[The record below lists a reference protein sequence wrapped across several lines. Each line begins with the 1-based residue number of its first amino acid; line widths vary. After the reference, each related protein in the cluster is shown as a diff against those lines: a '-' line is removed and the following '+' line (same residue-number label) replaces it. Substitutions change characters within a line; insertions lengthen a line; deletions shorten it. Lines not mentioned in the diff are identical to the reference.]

1 MIGRKETVRFYDTNT
16 LLGDINAIEGKV
28 YLSSVT
34 LQELEDIKVS
44 GRKDEGVKF
53 SARVTTRWLSEN
65 EDSYECVV
73 VEDKHYKLLK
83 KLKLD
88 TSPDNLIMACAYL
101 LDRNCTFVTNDM
113 CCYNVAKS
121 VFKLNVE
128 KSNGKKT
135 DYKGYIEKHM
145 TTQEFTTMY
154 EMYNRGH
161 NAFGLQENQYLIV
174 VLSDDEDKAIEY
186 RYRQGI
192 LCDLELPNKI
202 KGLSSKQRC
211 AIDLLYDTSVPI
223 KVVAGVY
230 GSGKT
235 YLAVRVGI
243 NGINKSGDYS
253 KMMIVRQPTG
263 AGESVGFLPG
273 TQEEKTADFYAPIT
287 DNLDGGEQELETLK
301 MQGKIETQIP
311 FYIKGRS
318 IPNTYIIVD
327 EAEDLTVKEFKLIGS
342 RIARNSSVV
351 FTGDWKQAENKY
363 TYDNGLK
370 KFIEYIGEHPSEM
383 VGVVVL
389 DDDVR
394 SEASKY
400 FVDFE

>member
-1 MIGRKETVRFYDTNT
+1 MIRHTEIIKFYDTNC
-16 LLGDINAIEGKV
+16 LLEDINAIQGKI

-34 LQELEDIKVS
+34 LHELENIKVS

-53 SARVTTRWLSEN
+53 AARTATRWLSEN
-65 EDSYECVV
+65 EDKYECIV

-88 TSPDNLIMACAYL
+88 DSPDNLIMACAYL
-101 LDRNCTFVTNDM
+101 YDSNCTFVTNDM

-128 KSNGKKT
+128 KVNGKPS
-135 DYKGYIEKHM
+135 DYKGYVE
-145 TTQEFTTMY
+145 EFMLSQDYTTMY

-161 NAFGLQENQYLIV
+161 NVLNLQENQYLIIT
-174 VLSDDEDKAIEY
+174 LINDDNRTIEY

-192 LCDLELPNKI
+192 LCELELPNKI

-223 KVVAGVY
+223 KVIAGVY

-243 NGINKSGDYS
+243 NGINKTGDYS
-253 KMMIVRQPTG
+253 KLMIVRQPTG
-263 AGESVGFLPG
+263 AGTDIGYLPG

-287 DNLDGGEQELETLK
+287 DNLDGGEQELTALK

-342 RIARNSSVV
+342 RIARNSSIV

-363 TYDNGLK
+363 TYNNGLR

>member
-1 MIGRKETVRFYDTNT
+1 MGKELIKFYDTNV
-16 LLGDINAIEGKV
+16 LLGDINAIEGKI

-34 LQELEDIKVS
+34 LRELEEIKTS

-53 SARVTTRWLSEN
+53 TARMVTRWLGEN
-65 EDSYECVV
+65 EDKYECVV
-73 VEDKHYKLLK
+73 VEDRHYKVLRK
-83 KLKLD
+83 FKLPE
-88 TSPDNLIMACAYL
+88 TPDNLIIACAYL
-101 LDRNCTFVTNDM
+101 LDKNCTFVTNDM
-113 CCYNVAKS
+113 CCYNVAKN

-128 KSNGKKT
+128 TSQGNKFE
-135 DYKGYIEKHM
+135 YKGYIEKHM
-145 TTQEFTTMY
+145 TSQEFTTMY

-161 NAFGLQENQYLIV
+161 NVLDLKENQYLIAII
-174 VLSDDEDKAIEY
+174 SDDENKTIEY

-243 NGINKSGDYS
+243 NGINKTGDYS
-253 KMMIVRQPTG
+253 KLMIVRQPTG
-263 AGESVGFLPG
+263 AGESIGFLPG

-287 DNLDGGEQELETLK
+287 DNLNGGEQELATLK

-327 EAEDLTVKEFKLIGS
+327 EAEDLNVKDFKLIGS
-342 RIARNSSVV
+342 RIARNSSIV

-363 TYDNGLK
+363 TYNNGLK
-370 KFIEYIGEHPSEM
+370 KFIEYIGDNPNEM

-400 FVDFE
+400 FIDFE